1 MKVKELIKELE
12 SFNPELEIGI
22 FGSQYLN
29 TNLKLE
35 ILNAVVTENGIEY
48 SKRQYPDTI
57 KVIDIDVIDSYNGEN
72 KVLI

>member
-12 SFNPELEIGI
+12 CFNPELEIGI
-22 FGSQYLN
+22 FGLQYLN

-35 ILNAVVTENGIEY
+35 ILNAIITENGIEY
-48 SKRQYPDTI
+48 SKRQHPDTI
-57 KVIDIDVIDSYNGEN
+57 KVIDIDIIDSYNGEN

>member
-1 MKVKELIKELE
+1 MKLKDLLKELE
-12 SFNPELEIGI
+12 CFNSELEIGI
-22 FGSQYLN
+22 FGSPYLN

-35 ILNAVVTENGIEY
+35 ILNAVITENGIEY

-57 KVIDIDVIDSYNGEN
+57 KVIDIEVIDSYNGEN